1 MRMSRS
7 QSGLE
12 CAPWPCLPGVRGNTT
27 LTGSP
32 VQCWGV
38 QLPRVWEGHGVVAG
52 LVSLELKPSAVSIH
66 DCLLVKTF

>member
-1 MRMSRS
+1 MWMSRS

-12 CAPWPCLPGVRGNTT
+12 CAPWPCLPGVGGTPPPRVP
-27 LTGSP
+27 SP
-32 VQCWGV
+32 VLGV

-52 LVSLELKPSAVSIH
+52 LVSVELKPSAVSIH